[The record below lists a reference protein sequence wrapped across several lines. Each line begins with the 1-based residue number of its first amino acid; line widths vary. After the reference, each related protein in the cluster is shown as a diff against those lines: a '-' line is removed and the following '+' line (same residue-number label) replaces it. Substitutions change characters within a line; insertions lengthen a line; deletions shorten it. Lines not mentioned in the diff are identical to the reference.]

1 MVNMQLIEEATIL
14 DCFVC
19 AIEYNDPSGL
29 SDEEESQLNDWLGNY
44 PCCLFEYGDSGE
56 FARCEITG
64 LMGNCV
70 NVKIYKDQS

>member
-1 MVNMQLIEEATIL
+1 MQLIEESTIL

-19 AIEYNDPSGL
+19 AIEYNDHSGL
-29 SDEEESQLNDWLGNY
+29 SDEEESQINDWLENY
-44 PCCLFEYGDSGE
+44 PCCNFVYGDIEE

-70 NVKIYKDQS
+70 NVKIYKDRS